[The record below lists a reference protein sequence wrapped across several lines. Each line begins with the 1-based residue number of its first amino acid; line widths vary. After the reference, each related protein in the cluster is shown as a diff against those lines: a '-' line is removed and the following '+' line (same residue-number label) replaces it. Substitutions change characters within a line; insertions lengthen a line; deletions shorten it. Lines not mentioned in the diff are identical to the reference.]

1 MSKSYEDN
9 LFSSISSESTSFNK
23 KSKITKSKNKLDYT
37 KILRNTYDF
46 IKNGYWV
53 EVKNATKKG
62 PKTFI
67 KHLNRYTSYNDNE
80 RNHTFSLVLY
90 RQSTGHSFIN
100 FLNKNMAAQLIY
112 ERQGVNW
119 IGQNDSNDDEI
130 QDENKSEDE
139 EEIQDENESEEINEN
154 IHNFIPC
161 EIKKIKIN
169 SKKLL
174 KYFRENPRKRKKRK
188 YIIFHFTDTEKAK
201 EYFSH
206 IIF

>member
-23 KSKITKSKNKLDYT
+23 KSKITKSKNKLDYA

-130 QDENKSEDE
+130 QDEN
-139 EEIQDENESEEINEN
+139 ESEEINEN